1 MIHKMKLDVLLPI
14 VTTIFIKLVHSNITV
29 SNIKA
34 MYVMGDSTV
43 DCGEN
48 TLLFPYL
55 LRNLSLHPCEGPPNS
70 SILPH
75 LLAKK
80 IGLSYPIPFYS
91 QNGSSEVLVR
101 GINLGSTGATILSN
115 PTNPLLQSLNQQ
127 LRQAFEIFQL
137 LQLELGQETA
147 NEFIQNSTLFYI
159 SFGKDE
165 YINLFRSKSAKGL
178 GSDAEKLSRILV
190 DQMTNAIEYLY
201 DSNVRKFVFMGILP
215 LGCAPR
221 FLHATN
227 DSISDGSDVGGDRD
241 GLVCADDINNFVLE
255 YNAFLEQR
263 IVRLSMKLSDAQ
275 LIFCDFYRP
284 MMEIINNP
292 NTYGFKNVKNAC
304 CGEGMD
310 IGLRGCMSMTMACQD
325 PSTYVWWD
333 QFNPGHAV
341 NSLIADSAWS
351 GEQMPDICRPNTV
364 QNLVSSV

>member
-1 MIHKMKLDVLLPI
+1 MVN
-14 VTTIFIKLVHSNITV
+14 SNITV
-29 SNIKA
+29 SNVKA
-34 MYVMGDSTV
+34 MYIMGDSTV

-48 TLLFPYL
+48 TLFFPYL
-55 LRNLSLHPCEGPPNS
+55 LRNLSLHPCEGPHS

-91 QNGSSEVLVR
+91 QNGSSEVLER

-115 PTNPLLQSLNQQ
+115 PTTPLFQSLNQQ
-127 LRQAFEIFQL
+127 LRQVFEIFQL
-137 LQLELGQETA
+137 LQLELSQETT
-147 NEFIQNSTLFYI
+147 NEFIRNSTLFYI
-159 SFGKDE
+159 SFGKDD
-165 YINLFRSKSAKGL
+165 YINLFRSKSANGP

-227 DSISDGSDVGGDRD
+227 GSAADEV
-241 GLVCADDINNFVLE
+241 VCAADINNFVLE

-263 IVRLSMKLSDAQ
+263 IVRLGMKLSDAQ

-292 NTYGFKNVKNAC
+292 STYGMTETIFYMKYANTYDSNICILVHFAGIKNVKNAC
-304 CGEGMD
+304 CGEGTD
-310 IGLRGCMSMTMACQD
+310 SGLRGCMSMNMACAD
-325 PSTYVWWD
+325 PSTHVWWD
-333 QFNPGHAV
+333 QFNPGLAV
-341 NSLIADSAWS
+341 SSLIADSAWS
-351 GEQMPDICRPNTV
+351 GELLRDICRPTTV

>member
-1 MIHKMKLDVLLPI
+1 
-14 VTTIFIKLVHSNITV
+14 
-29 SNIKA
+29 
-34 MYVMGDSTV
+34 MYIMGDSTV

-48 TLLFPYL
+48 TLFFPYL
-55 LRNLSLHPCEGPPNS
+55 LRNLSLHPCEGSPS

-80 IGLSYPIPFYS
+80 IGLPYPIPFYS
-91 QNGSSEVLVR
+91 QNGSSEVLER

-115 PTNPLLQSLNQQ
+115 PTTPLLQSLNQQ
-127 LRQAFEIFQL
+127 LRQVFEIFQL
-137 LQLELGQETA
+137 LQLELSQETA
-147 NEFIQNSTLFYI
+147 NEFIRSSTLFYI
-159 SFGKDE
+159 SFGKDD
-165 YINLFRSKSAKGL
+165 YINLFQRKSTNGP

-227 DSISDGSDVGGDRD
+227 GSVADEV
-241 GLVCADDINNFVLE
+241 VCAADINNFVLE
-255 YNAFLEQR
+255 YNAYLEQR
-263 IVRLSMKLSDAQ
+263 IVRLGMKLSDAQ

-292 NTYGFKNVKNAC
+292 STYGIKNVKNAC
-304 CGEGMD
+304 CGEGTD
-310 IGLRGCMSMTMACQD
+310 SGLRGCMSMNLACAD
-325 PSTYVWWD
+325 PSTHVWWD
-333 QFNPGHAV
+333 QFNPGLAV
-341 NSLIADSAWS
+341 SSLIADSAWS
-351 GEQMPDICRPNTV
+351 GELLPDICRPTTV

>member
-1 MIHKMKLDVLLPI
+1 MMINKMKFDVLLHI
-14 VTTIFIKLVHSNITV
+14 VTTIFIEMVNSNITV

-55 LRNLSLHPCEGPPNS
+55 LRNLSLHPCENPPS

-80 IGLSYPIPFYS
+80 IGLSYPVPFYS
-91 QNGSSEVLVR
+91 QNGSSEVLLR
-101 GINLGSTGATILSN
+101 GVNLGSTGATILSN

-147 NEFIQNSTLFYI
+147 NDFIKSSTLFYI
-159 SFGKDE
+159 SFGKDD
-165 YINLFRSKSAKGL
+165 YTDLFRGKSSKGL
-178 GSDAEKLSRILV
+178 GSDAERLSRILV

-201 DSNVRKFVFMGILP
+201 DSNVRKFVVMGILP

-221 FLHATN
+221 FLRSGN
-227 DSISDGSDVGGDRD
+227 GSVSDGRGGD
-241 GLVCADDINNFVLE
+241 GVVCADDINNFVLE
-255 YNAFLEQR
+255 YNSFLEQR
-263 IVRLSMKLSDAQ
+263 IVRLGIKLSDAQ
-275 LIFCDFYRP
+275 LIFCDVYRP

-292 NTYGFKNVKNAC
+292 YIYGIKNVKNAC
-304 CGEGMD
+304 CGEGTD
-310 IGLRGCMSMTMACQD
+310 TGIRGCMSMNMACED
-325 PSTYVWWD
+325 PSSYVWWD
-333 QFNPGHAV
+333 LFNPGHV
-341 NSLIADSAWS
+341 VSSLIADSAWS
-351 GEQMPDICRPNTV
+351 DELFPDICRPITV
-364 QNLVSSV
+364 QNLVHTKINGM